1 MRLHGANFLTLR
13 PGGGPVLRPYGANF
27 LTPRQG
33 GGPVLRLYG
42 ANILTPRLGGGP
54 VLRLYGAKFLAPR
67 PGGGPVLRPYGANF
81 LTPADLNLTP
91 RSRWIGCVV
100 SAASIFSG
108 FSGFRFFRFCS
119 SGSVSP
125 VRFCFIVRFGS
136 PGSVHAGTAAGSIS
150 RGPVRFWESP
160 VRLEV
165 SWIEFGT
172 STPIEFGILSM
183 IFLSKP

>member
-1 MRLHGANFLTLR
+1 M
-13 PGGGPVLRPYGANF
+13 RPYGANF
-27 LTPRQG
+27 W
-33 GGPVLRLYG
+33 
-42 ANILTPRLGGGP
+42 
-54 VLRLYGAKFLAPR
+54 
-67 PGGGPVLRPYGANF
+67 
-81 LTPADLNLTP
+81 TPADLNLTP
-91 RSRWIGCVV
+91 RSRLIGCVV
-100 SAASIFSG
+100 SAAYIFSG

-165 SWIEFGT
+165 SCLYGFFPFLNPSKLIENSGDFPLLGVALGVLT
-172 STPIEFGILSM
+172 YFCKERCNAARYSPEPAVPRRG
-183 IFLSKP
+183 FLK